1 MAEPAGRLASISY
14 DELRAASVFLLR
26 KALAEIGREPGRDD
40 EREDADQLELL
51 NVALALFWRLLARH
65 AEASLHERLALY
77 RTSHAGSEAKREIS
91 VLTLWHELKLD
102 RLERSSADRWWDEPI
117 LADLHWRR
125 QRASTAEHSALA
137 CVLGQLSPHASPE
150 RAYAL
155 LLVLLRTPDSLAA
168 WTESLTDAL
177 AALAQEAP
185 PVAPVSGPAPIG
197 AAGPAP
203 SEPLPLAR
211 DNVQFTVFRPRR
223 LRPMQWS
230 KLLAFAHLAEKRPDA
245 PPGSL
250 DPLQQVQQQAQALLG
265 DAGAYRTL
273 SEDASQPIP
282 LDARLTFVPTA
293 PDLEFEPERAA
304 IRWLGDVQ
312 HAEFR
317 VRAPARLAGSTVRG
331 QLTVLCGSFVVA
343 ELALALHVDAA
354 SAAREPPA
362 FERGEPVR
370 MYRKI
375 FASYS
380 HLDAA
385 IVNQVSELIAAIGDR
400 YLIDVRDLRAG
411 ERWSD
416 ALEALIR
423 DADVF
428 QLFWSSR
435 SMRSPFV
442 RQEWQYALSLARPNF
457 VRPTYWE
464 QPLPSSPAEGLP
476 PSDLAALHFQSI
488 SAAPALRQPRPE
500 HDHALPAAPPPPR
513 PKRMGRALAASGA
526 LLVAALAALPAMLNQ
541 VGPPP
546 AGINPDVVASTA
558 PPTTPTVPP
567 HTSPIGTTAPPT
579 TRPDPPAP
587 STDHAAVAA
596 DARQLKAL
604 VARAESRITRCMP
617 PGREHE
623 GRAHAR
629 IEVAP
634 NGQLRVMELDSDS
647 LGPAADR
654 CITAALQDLSLQP
667 RSRLPHAYSVEL
679 ALPRTRPQRPA
690 RPDVRVLSEEF

>member
-1 MAEPAGRLASISY
+1 MAEPAGQLASISY

-26 KALAEIGREPGRDD
+26 KALAEIGRQD

-51 NVALALFWRLLARH
+51 NVALELFWRLLARH
-65 AEASLHERLALY
+65 AEASLHERLELY
-77 RTSHAGSEAKREIS
+77 RASHAGSDAKREIS

-102 RLERSSADRWWDEPI
+102 RLDRSSAERWWDQPI
-117 LADLHWRR
+117 LTDLHWRR
-125 QRASTAEHSALA
+125 QRASNAEHAALA

-155 LLVLLRTPDSLAA
+155 LLILLRTPDSLDA
-168 WTESLTDAL
+168 WTGSLTDAL
-177 AALAQEAP
+177 GALAREAP
-185 PVAPVSGPAPIG
+185 PVAAVSGPAPFG
-197 AAGPAP
+197 TAGLVP
-203 SEPLPLAR
+203 SAPLPIVR
-211 DNVQFTVFRPRR
+211 DNVQFTAFRPRR

-250 DPLQQVQQQAQALLG
+250 DPLQQVQQQAQGLLG
-265 DAGAYRTL
+265 DADAYRTL

-282 LDARLTFVPTA
+282 LDARLTFVPA
-293 PDLEFEPERAA
+293 GPDLEFEPERAA

-343 ELALALHVDAA
+343 ELALALHVDSA
-354 SAAREPPA
+354 SAASEPEA
-362 FERGEPVR
+362 FERSEPVR

-385 IVNQVSELIAAIGDR
+385 IVSQVSELIAAIGDR

-423 DADVF
+423 EADVF

-476 PSDLAALHFQSI
+476 PSELAALHFQSI
-488 SAAPALRQPRPE
+488 SAASPLRQPPPE
-500 HDHALPAAPPPPR
+500 HDRSLAAAPRPPR
-513 PKRMGRALAASGA
+513 PQRIGRALAASGA
-526 LLVAALAALPAMLNQ
+526 LLVAALATLPALLNQ
-541 VGPPP
+541 VVPPP
-546 AGINPDVVASTA
+546 ASINPDVNASIEPRTTPTA
-558 PPTTPTVPP
+558 PPHTTPV
-567 HTSPIGTTAPPT
+567 GTTTPPI
-579 TRPDPPAP
+579 TRPDPPKP
-587 STDHAAVAA
+587 STEHAAVAA

-604 VARAESRITRCMP
+604 VARAESRIARCMP
-617 PGREHE
+617 PGREPE
-623 GRAHAR
+623 ALGHAR

-634 NGQLRVMELDSDS
+634 SGQLRVMKLDSDS
-647 LGPAADR
+647 LGPTADR
-654 CITAALQDLSLQP
+654 CITAALEDLSLQP
-667 RSRLPHAYSVEL
+667 RSRVPHAYDLEL
-679 ALPRTRPQRPA
+679 AIPRA
-690 RPDVRVLSEEF
+690 RPHVRAKPDVSIRSEEL